1 MFTKYITGE
10 ENSNG
15 VKINKTPWNDDML
28 NKETG
33 LIAEHLA
40 KVQGDHYSTGQFLHY
55 EGKTCLLLKIICGI
69 HSPST
74 YRFSEQ

>member
-40 KVQGDHYSTGQFLHY
+40 KVQGDPLRMTVSSQRKKGMPSSKNILRHSFAF
-55 EGKTCLLLKIICGI
+55 KI
-69 HSPST
+69 
-74 YRFSEQ
+74 

>member
-40 KVQGDHYSTGQFLHY
+40 KVQGDPLRMTVSSQCKKDMPSSKNILRHSFAF
-55 EGKTCLLLKIICGI
+55 KI
-69 HSPST
+69 
-74 YRFSEQ
+74 

>member
-40 KVQGDHYSTGQFLHY
+40 KVQGDPLRMTVSSQ
-55 EGKTCLLLKIICGI
+55 
-69 HSPST
+69 
-74 YRFSEQ
+74 